1 MYESLHNIADRN
13 QKMQKKLTAII
24 VDDEEKA
31 RNMLQLL
38 VSEHCT
44 EIEVLT
50 HCKNVPEAVA
60 AINEHQPQI
69 VFLDVDMPG
78 YSGFQLL
85 DFFQEV
91 NFEIIFTTAFSEY
104 ALQAFRVSAIDFLLK
119 PIDIDH
125 LISAVEKVKKKKQP
139 GVYNKQLNLIRSS
152 SGKKPLETIAVST
165 SESIEFINVDTIVVL
180 QADRAYTKIVI
191 NDHTELTASK
201 NIKEFEEM
209 LSVNPQF
216 FRAHR
221 SCIINL
227 KHVLRYNKTEGGS
240 IEMKNGNV
248 VPLSKDAKEEF
259 LQKMML

>member
-1 MYESLHNIADRN
+1 LFESLHNIAIT
-13 QKMQKKLTAII
+13 KSLMQKKLTAII

-38 VSEHCT
+38 VSEHCS
-44 EIEVLT
+44 EVEVLV

-85 DFFQEV
+85 DFFTEV

-119 PIDIDH
+119 PIDIDE
-125 LISAVEKVKKKKQP
+125 LINAVEKVKKKKQP
-139 GVYNKQLNLIRSS
+139 GTYNKQLNLIRSS
-152 SGKKPLETIAVST
+152 STKKPLECIAIST
-165 SESIEFINVDTIVVL
+165 SNSIEFVQIDEIVVL
-180 QADRAYTKIVI
+180 QADRAYTKILLI
-191 NDHTELTASK
+191 NEQEIIASK
-201 NIKEFEEM
+201 NIKEFEET
-209 LSVNPQF
+209 LAVSPVF

-227 KHVLRYNKTEGGS
+227 KQVLRYNKTEGGN
-240 IEMKNGNV
+240 IEMKGGLI
-248 VPLSKDAKEEF
+248 VPLSKDAKDEF

>member
-1 MYESLHNIADRN
+1 MIQE
-13 QKMQKKLTAII
+13 KLTAII

-38 VSEHCT
+38 VDEHCPK
-44 EIEVLT
+44 IKVLA

-60 AINEHQPQI
+60 AINEHKPQI
-69 VFLDVDMPG
+69 IFLDVDMPG

-119 PIDIDH
+119 PIDIDQ
-125 LISAVEKVKKKKQP
+125 LIDAVEKVKKKTQP
-139 GVYNKQLNLIRSS
+139 DVYNKQLNLIRSS
-152 SGKKPLETIAVST
+152 NSKKPLETIAIST
-165 SESIEFINVDTIVVL
+165 SGSIEFVQVDDIIVL
-180 QADRAYTKIVI
+180 QADRAYTKII
-191 NDHTELTASK
+191 LTNEQEIIASK
-201 NIKEFEEM
+201 NIKEFEET
-209 LSVNPQF
+209 LAASLQF

-227 KHVLRYNKTEGGS
+227 KQVLRYNKTEGGN
-240 IEMKNGNV
+240 IEMKNGNQ
-248 VPLSKDAKEEF
+248 VPLSKDAKDEF
-259 LQKMML
+259 IKKMTN